1 MTERAP
7 SGRGFG
13 FLEKLRRIL
22 RSPFQ
27 KPRLVFFRES
37 WGGGMTG
44 RHGEL
49 TVAEIA
55 PGIVIITRK
64 ETGPGAA
71 SRESPVIAE
80 TEQNAACLGRIQ
92 QIFDQ
97 RVCRLLRY
105 SPRIPFLILDK
116 ENRYYV
122 FRWDNGREWSCDT
135 GHFLT
140 PGFREAIREIN
151 EAIIRAEESGNPGP
165 EQISDS
171 GDREL

>member
-1 MTERAP
+1 MTERVP

-49 TVAEIA
+49 TVAGTA
-55 PGIVIITRK
+55 PGVVTIIRK
-64 ETGPGAA
+64 EAGPGAA
-71 SRESPVIAE
+71 FRKESVI
-80 TEQNAACLGRIQ
+80 TVTGQDAACLCRIQ
-92 QIFDQ
+92 QIFDK

-116 ENRYYV
+116 ENRYFS

-151 EAIIRAEESGNPGP
+151 EAIIRAE
-165 EQISDS
+165 
-171 GDREL
+171 